1 LASAFS
7 IFTQIIKEKMMFN
20 LVPAWAKHY
29 EEFWL
34 TVRRR
39 NLWFIKLR
47 YGAVAMLL
55 ILILY
60 PKYFLGIKLS
70 DTQNTAL
77 LLITISIL
85 IYNLFFHYIRRFVK
99 FDANSFNPL
108 HLSVLQMVFDLIA
121 LMLVVYFTGSAE
133 SPILLF
139 FVIHMIVGSL
149 ILPGFLIYAFAGLI
163 VLSFWGITVGE
174 YYSIINHY
182 HIEGYLPIELYKN
195 FNYVLA
201 INVSL
206 AFLVFII
213 VLIANR
219 MANQLYR
226 REQQLVESIEKIN
239 AAEKEKQK
247 YISGIVHEIKSPL
260 AAVHSYLD
268 LVLQK
273 FLGPLDEV
281 VEEKL
286 VRARRRSEEAI
297 ELINNVLKISKL
309 KLEDSVIKEEIDPA
323 TILARAIKVAKVN
336 ADAKGVKLSL
346 INKRKQKHKIE
357 GDPLLI
363 QIALSN
369 VINNAI
375 KYNNMD
381 GLVEITIDEDEHNL
395 IIIVCDNGVGIPASE
410 LEKIYNDFF
419 RASNIKK
426 MGIEGSGLGLSV
438 VKQIVER
445 HNGTIDI
452 KSPSYLSTSKY
463 PGTCVKITLPFLKK
477 ES

>member
-1 LASAFS
+1 
-7 IFTQIIKEKMMFN
+7 MFN
-20 LVPAWAKHY
+20 LVPPWAKHY

-34 TVRRR
+34 TIRRR

-55 ILILY
+55 FFIAF
-60 PKYFLGIKLS
+60 PKYFLGIVLGA
-70 DTQNTAL
+70 TQQTAL
-77 LLITISIL
+77 LIITFSIL
-85 IYNLFFHYIRRFVK
+85 IYNLIFHYLRQFLK
-99 FDANSFNPL
+99 HDADKFNPL
-108 HLSVLQMVFDLIA
+108 HLSVLQMISDLIA
-121 LMLVVYFTGSAE
+121 LMLVVYFTGSVE
-133 SPILLF
+133 SPLLLF

-149 ILPGFLIYAFAGLI
+149 ILPGFVVYTFAVII
-163 VLSFWGITVGE
+163 VLVFWGITVGE
-174 YYSIINHY
+174 YYSIIPHY
-182 HIEGYLPIELYKN
+182 HITGFLSYPLHQQ

-201 INVSL
+201 INASFE
-206 AFLVFII
+206 FLIFLI

-219 MANQLYR
+219 MANQLYV
-226 REQQLVESIEKIN
+226 REQQLLESIDKIN

-247 YISGIVHEIKSPL
+247 YISGIVHEIKTPL

-286 VRARRRSEEAI
+286 IRARRRSEEAI

-309 KLEDSVIKEEIDPA
+309 KLEDSFNQEEVDIA
-323 TILARAIKVAKVN
+323 SILARAIKVAKVN

-346 INKRKQKHKIE
+346 NNRRKNKYKIL
-357 GDPLLI
+357 GDPFLL
-363 QIALSN
+363 QIAISN
-369 VINNAI
+369 VVNNAI
-375 KYNNMD
+375 KYNHLD
-381 GLVEITIDEDEHNL
+381 GLVEINIDEDKNNL
-395 IIIVCDNGVGIPASE
+395 IISVCDTGMGIPKAE
-410 LEKIYNDFF
+410 IDKIFTDFF
-419 RASNIKK
+419 RGSNIKQTEL
-426 MGIEGSGLGLSV
+426 EGSGLGLSV

-452 KSPSYLSTSKY
+452 QSPSHLATNKY

-477 ES
+477 QT

>member
-1 LASAFS
+1 
-7 IFTQIIKEKMMFN
+7 MFN

-34 TVRRR
+34 TIRRR

-47 YGAVAMLL
+47 YTAVAVLFFFIMFS
-55 ILILY
+55 
-60 PKYFLGIKLS
+60 KYFL
-70 DTQNTAL
+70 N
-77 LLITISIL
+77 ISLNYQQQFAIILVTVTIL
-85 IYNLFFHYIRRFVK
+85 IYNILFHYIRRFVK
-99 FDANSFNPL
+99 HDADSFNPL
-108 HLSVLQMVFDLIA
+108 HMSIIQMISDLIA
-121 LMLVVYFTGSAE
+121 LMLIVYFTGGVE
-133 SPILLF
+133 SPLLLF
-139 FVIHMIVGSL
+139 FAIHMIVGSL
-149 ILPGFLIYAFAGLI
+149 ILPGFVIYSFAVVT
-163 VLSFWGITVGE
+163 VLVFWGITVGE
-174 YYSIINHY
+174 YYSIINHN
-182 HIEGYLPIELYKN
+182 HVVGYLPSFLHTHFN
-195 FNYVLA
+195 FVLGVN
-201 INVSL
+201 ITF
-206 AFLVFII
+206 AFMVFMI

-219 MANQLYR
+219 MANQLYI
-226 REQQLVESIEKIN
+226 REQQLLESIDKIN

-247 YISGIVHEIKSPL
+247 YISGIVHEIKTPL

-286 VRARRRSEEAI
+286 TRARRRSEEAI

-309 KLEDSVIKEEIDPA
+309 KLEDSFIKEEVDIA
-323 TILARAIKVAKVN
+323 SILARAIKSAKVN
-336 ADAKGVKLSL
+336 AEAKGVKLSL
-346 INKRKQKHKIE
+346 INHRKEKHKVE

-369 VINNAI
+369 IISNAI

-381 GLVEITIDEDEHNL
+381 GVVEIEVDENKDNL
-395 IIIVCDNGVGIPASE
+395 IIKVCDNGVGIPKE
-410 LEKIYNDFF
+410 ETEKIFNDFY
-419 RASNIKK
+419 RASNVKQG
-426 MGIEGSGLGLSV
+426 GIEGSGLGLSV

-445 HNGTIDI
+445 HNGTIEI
-452 KSPSYLSTSKY
+452 QSPSHLSTSKF

>member
-1 LASAFS
+1 
-7 IFTQIIKEKMMFN
+7 MFN
-20 LVPAWAKHY
+20 LVPEWAIHY

-34 TVRRR
+34 TIRRR

-47 YGAVAMLL
+47 YTAVVMLL
-55 ILILY
+55 FFIIF
-60 PKYFLGIKLS
+60 PKYFLEIAFS
-70 DTQNTAL
+70 DKQQTAL
-77 LLITISIL
+77 LIITFSIL
-85 IYNLFFHYIRRFVK
+85 LYNITFHYIRKFVK
-99 FDANSFNPL
+99 NDADKFNPL
-108 HLSVLQMVFDLIA
+108 HLSILQMIFDLIA
-121 LMLVVYFTGSAE
+121 LMLLVYFTGSVE
-133 SPILLF
+133 SPLLLF

-149 ILPGFLIYAFAGLI
+149 ILPGFVIYTFAVAI
-163 VLSFWGITVGE
+163 VLAFWVITVGE
-174 YYSIINHY
+174 YY
-182 HIEGYLPIELYKN
+182 GLLPHHHVTGFLPFSLHQQ

-201 INVSL
+201 INVSF
-206 AFLVFII
+206 AFLVDMV

-219 MANQLYR
+219 MAKQLYI
-226 REQQLVESIEKIN
+226 REQQLLESIDKIN

-247 YISGIVHEIKSPL
+247 YISGIVHEIKTPL

-286 VRARRRSEEAI
+286 IRARRRSDEAI

-309 KLEDSVIKEEIDPA
+309 RLENSFIKEQVDIA
-323 TILARAIKVAKVN
+323 SILARAIKVAKVN
-336 ADAKGVKLSL
+336 AEAKGVKLSL
-346 INKRKQKHKIE
+346 INNWKEKHPIE
-357 GDPLLI
+357 GDPFLI

-369 VINNAI
+369 IISNAI

-381 GLVEITIDEDEHNL
+381 GLVEINIDKDKNDL
-395 IIIVCDNGVGIPASE
+395 VIKVCDNGVGIPKE
-410 LEKIYNDFF
+410 EIEKIFTDFF

-426 MGIEGSGLGLSV
+426 IGVEGSGLGLSV

-445 HNGTIDI
+445 HGGTINVQ
-452 KSPSYLSTSKY
+452 SPSHLATNKY

-477 ES
+477 

>member
-1 LASAFS
+1 ML
-7 IFTQIIKEKMMFN
+7 N

-34 TVRRR
+34 TIRRR

-47 YGAVAMLL
+47 YGAVIMLFTL
-55 ILILY
+55 ILF
-60 PKYFLGIKLS
+60 PKYFLGINLS
-70 DTQNTAL
+70 DTQQTAL
-77 LLITISIL
+77 LLTTLSIL
-85 IYNLFFHYIRRFVK
+85 IYNIVFHYIRRFVK
-99 FDANSFNPL
+99 YDANKFNPL
-108 HLSVLQMVFDLIA
+108 HLSIIQMVFDLAA
-121 LMLVVYFTGSAE
+121 LMLVVYFTGSSE

-149 ILPGFLIYAFAGLI
+149 ILPGFVIYAFAI
-163 VLSFWGITVGE
+163 VVVLVFWGITVAE
-174 YYSIINHY
+174 YYSVIPHH
-182 HIEGYLPIELYKN
+182 HIEGYLPFLLHQN

-219 MANQLYR
+219 MANQLYK

-239 AAEKEKQK
+239 SAEKEKQK
-247 YISGIVHEIKSPL
+247 YIAGIVHEIKTPL
-260 AAVHSYLD
+260 SAVHSYLD

-286 VRARRRSEEAI
+286 IRARRRSEEAI
-297 ELINNVLKISKL
+297 DLINNVLKISKL
-309 KLEDSVIKEEIDPA
+309 KLEDSIVKEEIDIAP
-323 TILARAIKVAKVN
+323 ILARAIKSAKVN
-336 ADAKGVKLSL
+336 ADAKGVKLNL
-346 INKRKQKHKIE
+346 INKRKEKHKIE
-357 GDPLLI
+357 GDPMLI
-363 QIALSN
+363 QIAVSN
-369 VINNAI
+369 IISNAI

-381 GLVEITIDEDEHNL
+381 GVVEITIDEDSDNL
-395 IIIVCDNGVGIPASE
+395 ILKVCDNGIGIPKSE
-410 LEKIYNDFF
+410 IEKIYNDFF
-419 RASNIKK
+419 RASNVKK

-438 VKQIVER
+438 VKQVVER
-445 HNGTIDI
+445 HNGNIEI
-452 KSPSYLSTSKY
+452 QSPSHLSTSKY

-477 ES
+477 ET